1 MDIPTIGQY
10 DIPIHTFGNYA
21 QPISKE
27 PCLGQANFLDDLLM
41 EPRVPRILTTER
53 ASDTYM
59 CNYILYM
66 YVYTHLHN
74 ISMYLYIY
82 ICNFICIHVI
92 CNFMLK

>member
-59 CNYILYM
+59 CVYIYTSTQHINVSIYLYLQLYM
-66 YVYTHLHN
+66 YTCH
-74 ISMYLYIY
+74 M
-82 ICNFICIHVI
+82 
-92 CNFMLK
+92 